1 MREEAIIRTLWLS
14 FQYIKDMKVN
24 KTRFCPSP
32 TGLLHLGNLRTS
44 LFSLLLAKKDNGS
57 FLLRIEDTDLERSKG
72 EFSEAICNDLKW
84 MGLDWDEGPEV
95 GGTEDSYYQSERIDL
110 YEQFYEILLEKN
122 LIYPCFTSEEEL
134 KIIRRNQIS
143 SGQPPRYTGVW
154 SDATEEEVKLEMDK
168 GNKPVYRFR
177 IPKDKTIKF
186 EDLVKGEQSF
196 STVDLDDFIVK
207 KKDNTPTFMFAN
219 AIDDSLMGVDL
230 VLRGDDHL
238 SNTPR
243 QIALLESLGL
253 SVPKYAHVS
262 LFTGSDGAPLS
273 KRNGS
278 ISISDLREQGYIP
291 IAVANYLSRVGH
303 TIADNNLKTHIEL
316 ADEFKID
323 NISSSPSKFDIDQL
337 LFWQKKAV
345 EDLNIN
351 ECSNWLKDSLE
362 GLPSSIERDNFIALI
377 KDNINFPREAQEY
390 LNNLFL
396 TPLGERSEVADI
408 IRSAG
413 KEFYLQAQGVITS
426 EILDWNETAK
436 TIGSITGK
444 KGKALFMPLRCAITG
459 QTKGPELDRV
469 VNLIGTEQVIKKLKE
484 ASEL

>member
-44 LFSLLLAKKDNGS
+44 LFSFLLAKKDNGS

-351 ECSNWLKDSLE
+351 ECRNWLKDSLE
-362 GLPSSIERDNFIALI
+362 GLPSSIDRDNFIALI

>member
-44 LFSLLLAKKDNGS
+44 LFSFLLAKKDNGS

-154 SDATEEEVKLEMDK
+154 SDATEEEVKLEIDK

-303 TIADNNLKTHIEL
+303 TIADNNLKNHIEL

-362 GLPSSIERDNFIALI
+362 GLPSSIDRDNFIALI

>member
-303 TIADNNLKTHIEL
+303 TIADNNLKNHIEL

-351 ECSNWLKDSLE
+351 ECRNWLKDSLE
-362 GLPSSIERDNFIALI
+362 GLPSSIDRDNFIALI

>member
-110 YEQFYEILLEKN
+110 YEHFYEILLEKN

-362 GLPSSIERDNFIALI
+362 GLPSSIDRDNFIALI

>member
-362 GLPSSIERDNFIALI
+362 GLPSSIDRDNFIALI

>member
-44 LFSLLLAKKDNGS
+44 LFSFLLAKKDNGS

-390 LNNLFL
+390 LHNLFL

>member
-57 FLLRIEDTDLERSKG
+57 FLLRIEDTDLERSKE

-84 MGLDWDEGPEV
+84 MSLDWDEGPEV

-303 TIADNNLKTHIEL
+303 TIADNNLKNHIEL

-351 ECSNWLKDSLE
+351 ECRNWLKDSLE
-362 GLPSSIERDNFIALI
+362 GLPSSIDRDNFIALI